1 MVTTLQS
8 PLTPKMHSDQYAL
21 KEFMDLFSLDFFLKK
36 KKNASKAEQTK
47 RGYSPLMSAFGIYA
61 LRQYGK

>member
-1 MVTTLQS
+1 
-8 PLTPKMHSDQYAL
+8 MHSDQYAL
-21 KEFMDLFSLDFFLKK
+21 KEFMDLFSLDFFLKKKK

-61 LRQYGK
+61 LRDGK

>member
-1 MVTTLQS
+1 
-8 PLTPKMHSDQYAL
+8 MHSDQYAL
-21 KEFMDLFSLDFFLKK
+21 KEFMDLFSLDFFLKKKKKK

-61 LRQYGK
+61 LRDGK